1 VIDRHLRRWRV
12 AIAALAVLTFAAVAC
27 TGDGIR
33 IQIDTSP
40 APSTSDATPSP
51 SVAAGGSQGLQV
63 EPLHTGAARSAA
75 AMRELCVA
83 PTPVSTGGGSSG
95 PVPPSIQEV
104 EREVETVR
112 GLRYLHPV
120 KARAVTQ
127 EQIARELIAA
137 FDDTYPA
144 GFYDR
149 RTVAWQT
156 IGVIP
161 TNVTIRDA
169 LLAFQTGQVVG
180 FYNPVDGELVFI
192 GDDDQLDMT
201 EHFVLAHELTHAI
214 DDQHFD
220 LSRLDRLANTCRDES
235 FEAAIGAVEGN
246 AQYFATQVLTRFP
259 DLGAG
264 IGDAGGAGIPEGVPP
279 FITALQL
286 WPYDAGQSFIT
297 SLESRGGLSQVDD
310 AIRDLPSTTEQVMHP
325 ERFPEPA
332 PPTPNVADL
341 SEQLGQGWGDLD
353 VMQVGEEWLRAMLD
367 LRLDSGIAADAAA
380 GWNGGVYRS
389 WTDGRD
395 SAVLFRTAWDSP
407 ADAQEF
413 ADAVGQWI
421 DAGSVSGFVA
431 EPQGS
436 TVAFGF
442 ATIDAAR
449 DVLSSAA

>member
-1 VIDRHLRRWRV
+1 VIRRRVRRWRV
-12 AIAALAVLTFAAVAC
+12 GVAALAVLTFAAVAC

-33 IQIDTSP
+33 IQIDTSE
-40 APSTSDATPSP
+40 APSTSSDTPSP
-51 SVAAGGSQGLQV
+51 SVTNGGSQGLHV
-63 EPLHTGAARSAA
+63 EPVDTGAARSGA
-75 AMRELCVA
+75 AMRKLCVA

-95 PVPPSIQEV
+95 PVPASIQEV

-127 EQIARELIAA
+127 EQIARELTAA
-137 FDDTYPA
+137 FDDTYPTE
-144 GFYDR
+144 FYDR

-161 TNVTIRDA
+161 RNVTIRNA

-220 LSRLDRLANTCRDES
+220 LSRLDRLSNACRDEP
-235 FEAAIGAVEGN
+235 FQAAIGAVEGS

-259 DLGAG
+259 DLGGG

-279 FITALQL
+279 FITELQL
-286 WPYDAGQSFIT
+286 WPYDAGQSFVT
-297 SLESRGGLSQVDD
+297 SLQSRGGLSQVDD

-325 ERFPEPA
+325 EQFPAPA

-367 LRLDSGIAADAAA
+367 LRLDQGLAADAAA
-380 GWNGGVYRS
+380 GWNGGVYRG

-395 SAVLFRTAWDSP
+395 SAVLFRTAWDSA

-413 ADAVGQWI
+413 ADAVGRWI
-421 DAGSVSGFVA
+421 DDGSESGFVN
-431 EPQGS
+431 EPQAS
-436 TVAFGF
+436 TVTFGF
-442 ATIDAAR
+442 ATTDAALG
-449 DVLSSAA
+449 VLSSAA